1 MEEAI
6 ALKRIVDEFELTHQE
21 VAKAVGKSRTAVSNL
36 LRLNH
41 LNQDVQLLL
50 EHGDLEM
57 GHARALLAC
66 EGELQ
71 SELAKSVVSKALS
84 VRDTEKLVKQAQA
97 PEKVKTPPSVCPKTE
112 SLVTT
117 LENKFGLKVTAK
129 NSQNG
134 RGKLVIDY
142 TSITD
147 LDALITLI
155 EKS

>member
-1 MEEAI
+1 MSKTSA
-6 ALKRIVDEFELTHQE
+6 
-21 VAKAVGKSRTAVSNL
+21 S
-36 LRLNH
+36 
-41 LNQDVQLLL
+41 
-50 EHGDLEM
+50 
-57 GHARALLAC
+57 AR
-66 EGELQ
+66 E
-71 SELAKSVVSKALS
+71 SENS
-84 VRDTEKLVKQAQA
+84 
-97 PEKVKTPPSVCPKTE
+97 PSVCPKTE